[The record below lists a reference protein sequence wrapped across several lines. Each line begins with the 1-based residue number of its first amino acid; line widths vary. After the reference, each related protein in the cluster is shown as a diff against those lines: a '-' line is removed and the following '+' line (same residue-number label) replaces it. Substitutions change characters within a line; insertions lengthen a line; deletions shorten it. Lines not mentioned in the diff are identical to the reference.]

1 MSKKSKGP
9 FIPLNVA
16 VLTVSDSRTRD
27 NDTSGDLVQER
38 LETAG
43 HKVVSR
49 QISKD
54 DVEAVRAQVR
64 AWVADKNVDAV
75 ISTGGTG
82 LTQRDITP
90 EAITPLLTKLIPGF
104 GELFRWLSYKEIGT
118 STIESRAFAGVADT
132 TLVFCLPG
140 STGAC
145 RLGMDK
151 IILPQLNA
159 TTAPCNLTEML
170 PRIRH
175 DPAPHG

>member
-1 MSKKSKGP
+1 MSKKAKGP
-9 FIPLNVA
+9 FVALNVA
-16 VLTVSDSRTRD
+16 VLTVSDTRTRE

-43 HKVVSR
+43 DKVVR
-49 QISKD
+49 RVILKD
-54 DVEAVRAQVR
+54 DVEKLRGQLR
-64 AWVADKNVDAV
+64 AWMKDKNVEAV

-82 LTQRDITP
+82 LTKRDVTP
-90 EAITPLLTKLIPGF
+90 EAFEPLFTKAIPGF
-104 GELFRWLSYKEIGT
+104 GELFRWLSYEEIGT
-118 STIESRAFAGVADT
+118 STIESRAFAGVADD

-145 RLGMDK
+145 RTGMDK

-175 DPAPHG
+175 DPAPE